1 MQEKFKL
8 FYSLISKINK
18 NIRRI
23 KTEIMIEHDI
33 KCPHVSTLYYLY
45 TEGEKT
51 LKQLCDVCK
60 EDKSAISRSI
70 ASLEKSGLVNSQ
82 EEGKY
87 KNKIS
92 LTPKGLE
99 IGEQISI
106 KIDKAIEFA
115 VQDISGE
122 DRDVIYA
129 GLGIIANN
137 LSKFKITKEKRGNK

>member
-23 KTEIMIEHDI
+23 KTEIMLEHDI

-45 TEGEKT
+45 AEGEMT

-70 ASLEKSGLVNSQ
+70 ASLEKNGLVNSQ

-87 KNKIS
+87 KNKLS
-92 LTPKGLE
+92 LTQKGLE
-99 IGEQISI
+99 IGKEISA
-106 KIDKAIEFA
+106 KIDTAIEFA
-115 VQDISGE
+115 VQGLGVE
-122 DRDVIYA
+122 DRDIIYA
-129 GLGIIANN
+129 GLGVIANN
-137 LSKFKITKEKRGNK
+137 LGKFKISKEKRGNK